1 MRSKIS
7 FRLILVLVAFAAASA
22 GAQTLYSVTSRD
34 DQLRV
39 VDPSTAATVSA
50 VTITVAGDA
59 VTGATGLATDPST
72 QTLYVLLKL
81 GGGGSQ
87 PQAGSSRALATVNPA
102 TGVATVI
109 GDTGLALA
117 GIVFDD
123 AGRLW
128 AVSGDGATP
137 PETLFTL
144 NPATAAA
151 TQMLALGRGND
162 GETIGFNP
170 RDGLL
175 YHASGHYGDYDPSED
190 SGVIFES
197 IDPDTLAINDIPIAG
212 TALTDEEAQAIV
224 WWDSQGL
231 FLWKQDHDYDAPLFR
246 VTTAGAPTLIDN
258 LDHQAKGLAFVPTL
272 YQPPEPIPTLGGRG
286 VATLLLLLALAGI
299 VAIRRRG

>member
-1 MRSKIS
+1 MRRKVLSPV
-7 FRLILVLVAFAAASA
+7 FLVLVAFAAASA
-22 GAQTLYSVTSRD
+22 GAQTLYSVTSGD

-59 VTGATGLATDPST
+59 VTGATGLATNPST

-87 PQAGSSRALATVNPA
+87 PQASSRALATVNPA

-151 TQMLALGRGND
+151 TQMLPLGRGDD

-197 IDPDTLAINDIPIAG
+197 IDPDTLVVNDIPIAG

-231 FLWKQDHDYDAPLFR
+231 FLWKQNHDSDAPLFR
-246 VTTAGAPTLIDN
+246 VTSAGAPTLIDD
-258 LDHQAKGLAFVPTL
+258 LDHQAKGLAFVPTV
-272 YQPPEPIPTLGGRG
+272 YQPPEPIPTVDGRG
-286 VATLLLLLALAGI
+286 LAALLILLAVAGV
-299 VAIRRRG
+299 VALRRRG